1 NVRHRIAGNRISMP
15 EPKRRAAFR
24 NLIDGL
30 FTHEH
35 IHTTEARAK
44 AVQGEAERLIA
55 IAIRGHNKAWAHL
68 QSVVEDDDLAE
79 QVLGLAGRGRF
90 ALDETVSPLPLKE
103 LNEQRERERRLPLS
117 EEGRRQREERLLG
130 FQREMLNLIKDRD
143 EAQRALTA
151 AREAMAI
158 EVHARRTILKHLPYE
173 LRVKKIFDLFVP
185 RYGSR
190 RGGYTRI
197 SEIGFR
203 KRHGAHIVRLEMVQ

>member
-1 NVRHRIAGNRISMP
+1 MP

-55 IAIRGHNKAWAHL
+55 TAIRGHNKAWAHL
-68 QSVVEDDDLAE
+68 KHVVDDDDLAE
-79 QVLGLAGRGRF
+79 QVLALARRGRF
-90 ALDETVSPLPLKE
+90 SLDETIPS
-103 LNEQRERERRLPLS
+103 NEERAAQGKFPLS
-117 EEGRRQREERLLG
+117 EEARQLKEQRLAALQNELLG
-130 FQREMLNLIKDRD
+130 LIKDQD

-151 AREAMAI
+151 AREALAI
-158 EVHARRTILKHLPYE
+158 EVHARRTILRHLPYE

-185 RYGSR
+185 RYSSR

-197 SEIGFR
+197 SKIGYR
-203 KRHGAHIVRLEMVQ
+203 KGDAAHIVRLEMVE